1 MFHGPPE
8 VSEDRIKVKH
18 DLPLVRRL
26 LGYTRPYWHI
36 VLLALLA
43 LLLNSGF
50 DLGVPY
56 VVKTAIDRYVTPHWV
71 FYTGAT
77 ERFSHAT
84 RPWRGDTVLLN
95 LSELPRSTRKVLET
109 RGEIPH
115 QKLLV
120 YPRVPKD
127 IAERHPGLFL
137 RASPEGPYVLPYD
150 RLGDLSPPEVRRLRL
165 VELAGVARMALI
177 LLALL
182 VGSFVFGSA
191 LTYLLQYLGQRVMF
205 DMRMEVIEHLLRLP
219 VAYFDKNPVGRLVT
233 RATNDI
239 AAVSEL
245 YSSVLVFVAKDF
257 LLIFGIF
264 FVMSRMNRSLT
275 LVILALVPFILI
287 TTYLFR
293 LYARTAYRLVRRHL
307 ARVNAFVQETLNG
320 IALIQVFNAQRNVLR
335 QFRRIND
342 DLFRAF
348 LRQMYVFAVFRP
360 VIEIFSAVA
369 VALVVWHGGGQI
381 IKGALTFGALVA
393 FLSYIDMMFHP
404 IRDLA
409 EKYNIFQSALAGA
422 ERVFTLLQEPPE
434 PEGTQDLQEV
444 RGEIVFEDVW
454 FAYNPDEWVLKG
466 VSFRIRPEETVA
478 LVGPT
483 GAGKTS
489 IMSLMLGFYRPQ
501 KGRILIDGVDIR
513 NLRLSTLRRIIGVVF
528 QDVFLLEGTV
538 LDNLK
543 LHQEIPEP
551 QLERALK
558 ITRLQEVVQRLP
570 QGLNTPVGE
579 GGRLLSA
586 GERQLL
592 SFARA
597 LARDPKILLMDEA
610 TSSVDSYSE
619 YLIEQA
625 LRAML
630 KGKTAVIIAHRLSTV
645 RHADRILVV
654 VGGRIVE
661 EGTHEDLL
669 KKGGVYSHLYR
680 IQFGEAPAAAADPPE
695 AEGPA

>member
-8 VSEDRIKVKH
+8 VSEDRIRVKH

-26 LGYTRPYWHI
+26 LAYTRPYWHI
-36 VLLALLA
+36 VLLAFLA
-43 LLLNSGF
+43 LLLNSAF

-56 VVKTAIDRYVTPHWV
+56 VTKTAIDRYITPHWV
-71 FYTGAT
+71 FYTGPL
-77 ERFSHAT
+77 EQVRPAT
-84 RPWRGDTVLLN
+84 RPWHGDTVLLN
-95 LSELPRSTRKVLET
+95 LAELDRATRRVLEKQG
-109 RGEIPH
+109 RIPR
-115 QKLLV
+115 QKLLL
-120 YPRVPKD
+120 YPRLPEDLRARYAGVFL
-127 IAERHPGLFL
+127 RHPTETLF
-137 RASPEGPYVLPYD
+137 VLPYD
-150 RLGDLSPPEVRRLRL
+150 RLRDLAPQDLRRLRL
-165 VELAGVARMALI
+165 ANLQGIARMAL
-177 LLALL
+177 LLLGLL
-182 VGSFVFGSA
+182 VGSFLFGSA

-205 DMRMEVIEHLLRLP
+205 DMRMEVIRHLLRLP
-219 VAYFDKNPVGRLVT
+219 VAYFDRNPVGRLVT

-257 LLIFGIF
+257 LLILGIF
-264 FVMSRMNRSLT
+264 FVMWRMNASLA
-275 LVILALVPFILI
+275 LVLLLLVPFILL

-293 LYARTAYRLVRRHL
+293 LYARSAYRQVRRHL

-342 DLFRAF
+342 DLFRSF

-360 VIEIFSAVA
+360 VIEVFSAVA
-369 VALVVWHGGGQI
+369 VALVVWYGGGQI
-381 IKGALTFGALVA
+381 LKEALTFGSLVA
-393 FLSYIDMMFHP
+393 FLSYIEMMFHP

-434 PEGTQDLQEV
+434 PEGTRALPEV

-454 FAYNPDEWVLKG
+454 FAYKPGEWVLKG
-466 VSFRIRPEETVA
+466 VSFRIQPEEIVA

-489 IMSLMLGFYRPQ
+489 IMSLLLGFYRPQ

-513 NLRLSTLRRIIGVVF
+513 ELRLEHLRRIIGVVF

-538 LDNLK
+538 LDNLR
-543 LHQEIPEP
+543 LHQEIPEEAL
-551 QLERALK
+551 QRALR
-558 ITRLQEVVQRLP
+558 ITRLDQVVDRLP
-570 QGLNTPVGE
+570 QGLQTPVGE

-597 LARDPKILLMDEA
+597 LARDPRILLMDEA

-625 LRAML
+625 LRGML
-630 KGKTAVIIAHRLSTV
+630 RGKTAVIIAHRLSTV
-645 RHADRILVV
+645 RHAHRILVV

-661 EGTHEDLL
+661 EGRHEELL
-669 KKGGVYSHLYR
+669 SRGGVYAHLYR
-680 IQFGEAPAAAADPPE
+680 IQFGEALADAPE
-695 AEGPA
+695 AEEGP

>member
-36 VLLALLA
+36 VLSAFLA

-109 RGEIPH
+109 RDEIPH

-120 YPRVPKD
+120 YPRVPED

-137 RASPEGPYVLPYD
+137 RAGPEGPYVLPYD

-466 VSFRIRPEETVA
+466 VSFRIQPEETVA

>member
-36 VLLALLA
+36 VLLAFLA

-71 FYTGAT
+71 FYTGST
-77 ERFSHAT
+77 QRFSHAT

-120 YPRVPKD
+120 YPRVPED
-127 IAERHPGLFL
+127 IARRHLGLFL
-137 RASPEGPYVLPYD
+137 RAGPEGPYVLPYD

-275 LVILALVPFILI
+275 LVILALVPFILV

-320 IALIQVFNAQRNVLR
+320 IGLIQVFNAQRNVLR

-369 VALVVWHGGGQI
+369 VALVVWYGGGQI

-454 FAYNPDEWVLKG
+454 FAYNPNEWVLKG

-513 NLRLSTLRRIIGVVF
+513 NLRLATLRRIIGVVF
-528 QDVFLLEGTV
+528 QDVFLLEGTI

>member
-8 VSEDRIKVKH
+8 VSEDRVRVKH

-36 VLLALLA
+36 VLLAFLA
-43 LLLNSGF
+43 LLLNSLF

-71 FYTGAT
+71 FYTGPTQDFVSAT
-77 ERFSHAT
+77 Q
-84 RPWRGDTVLLN
+84 PWRGDTVLLN
-95 LSELPRSTRKVLET
+95 LSEIPQATRKLLEA
-109 RGEIPH
+109 RGEIPR
-115 QKLLV
+115 QRLLV
-120 YPRVPKD
+120 YPSVPED
-127 IAERHPGLFL
+127 LQRRHPQIFL
-137 RASPEGPYVLPYD
+137 QASPEGPVVLPYD
-150 RLGDLSPPEVRRLRL
+150 QLAELSPSEVRQLRARS
-165 VELAGVARMALI
+165 LAGVARMALI
-177 LLALL
+177 LLGLL
-182 VGSFVFGSA
+182 IGSFVFGSA

-205 DMRMEVIEHLLRLP
+205 DMRMEVIRHLLRLP
-219 VAYFDKNPVGRLVT
+219 VAYFDRNPVGRLVT

-257 LLIFGIF
+257 LLILGIF
-264 FVMSRMNRSLT
+264 FVMWRMNASLA
-275 LVILALVPFILI
+275 LVILVLLPFILG

-293 LYARTAYRLVRRHL
+293 VYARSAYRRVRRHL

-348 LRQMYVFAVFRP
+348 IRQMYVFAVFRP
-360 VIEIFSAVA
+360 VIEVFSAVA
-369 VALVVWHGGGQI
+369 VALVVWYGGGQI
-381 IKGALTFGALVA
+381 LQGTLTFGSLVA
-393 FLSYIDMMFHP
+393 FLSYIEMMFHP

-434 PEGTQDLQEV
+434 PEGSQDLPRV

-454 FAYNPDEWVLKG
+454 FAYKPEEWVLKG
-466 VSFRIRPEETVA
+466 VSFRIQPEETVA

-489 IMSLMLGFYRPQ
+489 IMSLILGFYQPQ
-501 KGRILIDGVDIR
+501 RGRILIDGVDIR
-513 NLRLSTLRRIIGVVF
+513 HLRLETLRRIVGVVF

-538 LDNLK
+538 LDNLR
-543 LHQEIPEP
+543 LHQEIPQEL
-551 QLERALK
+551 LERALRV
-558 ITRLQEVVQRLP
+558 TRLDQVIARLP
-570 QGLNTPVGE
+570 QGLQTPVGE

-625 LRAML
+625 LQEML
-630 KGKTAVIIAHRLSTV
+630 QGKTAVIIAHRLSTV
-645 RHADRILVV
+645 RHAHRILVV

-661 EGTHEDLL
+661 EGRHEDLL
-669 KKGGVYSHLYR
+669 KRGGVYSHLYR
-680 IQFGEAPAAAADPPE
+680 IQFGEALA
-695 AEGPA
+695 AEGPQEPGE